1 MEVTKIKIMQNLIQ
15 ISGGSFIILE
25 QKKNI
30 LSGWLCIQVCSILC
44 APSKS
49 KSWYTVVCIFHP
61 TVFCPCCRYGFT
73 FWLTLAVA
81 SSFSDVWIGKL
92 LEERKGC
99 KIFNSLRRLVLMCR
113 SPCLALRFVLLPHC
127 ALCAASQW
135 AEDEYQTFIENFVA
149 KKYKRMQNFQ

>member
-1 MEVTKIKIMQNLIQ
+1 M
-15 ISGGSFIILE
+15 
-25 QKKNI
+25 
-30 LSGWLCIQVCSILC
+30 
-44 APSKS
+44 
-49 KSWYTVVCIFHP
+49 CIFYP

-113 SPCLALRFVLLPHC
+113 SPCLALCFVLLPHC

-135 AEDEYQTFIENFVA
+135 AEDEYQTFIENFIA
-149 KKYKRMQNFQ
+149 KKIKGCKISNSLRRVLLMCRSPCLALHFVLVPHCALCTESQWTKNEYQTFIEKFAAEKNKRM